1 MIEFKN
7 CDHIVPQ
14 KWFNKPCWKEEL
26 AKEWKMDANG
36 KRYFWKD
43 LDLTVSYQRLIKDYI
58 EELWDDK
65 SSVESF
71 IQLIGNKM
79 YIYNKAN
86 IIKSNKC
93 WNDQGGNKGAK
104 SILTEHF
111 DANPNT
117 SYIIPTYGQ
126 PHLENNFG
134 LTNIVLRTS
143 FILKTI
149 CEKSDTEWGAL

>member
-1 MIEFKN
+1 MENKSVNQQPIMLYTEQTPNPESLKFVTNRMNFKGTA
-7 CDHIVPQ
+7 DF
-14 KWFNKPCWKEEL
+14 KTEEL
-26 AKEWKMDANG
+26 AKEWKMDANE

-43 LDLTVSYQRLIKDYI
+43 LDLTVSYQRLIKDYV

-117 SYIIPTYGQ
+117 SFEEIKA
-126 PHLENNFG
+126 N
-134 LTNIVLRTS
+134 
-143 FILKTI
+143 
-149 CEKSDTEWGAL
+149 